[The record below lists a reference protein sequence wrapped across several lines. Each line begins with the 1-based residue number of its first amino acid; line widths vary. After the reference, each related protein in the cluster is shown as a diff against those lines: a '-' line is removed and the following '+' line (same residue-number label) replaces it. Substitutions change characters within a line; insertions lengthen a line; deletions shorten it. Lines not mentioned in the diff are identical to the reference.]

1 MIYLI
6 KRPGGK
12 IKFSS
17 RGFFFCNFGRWELC
31 TPVAGSCEEPNL
43 TKVKEKSKRKWIK
56 FWIISDAFLLF
67 TLVEKRIFIHQSCKN
82 LKMWRNALSISD
94 LLFIPIH
101 TRMEA
106 SKWSVKEDKATFW
119 WRNLK
124 IFGSSQP
131 SSDSAILFVSEQGF
145 QWV

>member
-1 MIYLI
+1 MKYLI

-17 RGFFFCNFGRWELC
+17 RGNFFCIFGGWELC
-31 TPVAGSCEEPNL
+31 TPVAGSCEEPNI
-43 TKVKEKSKRKWIK
+43 TKVKEKSKRRKWIK
-56 FWIISDAFLLF
+56 FWIISDTFLLF
-67 TLVEKRIFIHQSCKN
+67 TLVEKKIFIHQSCKKVVKECFN
-82 LKMWRNALSISD
+82 NFR
-94 LLFIPIH
+94 FIPVH

-106 SKWSVKEDKATFW
+106 SKWSVKEGKASFW

-131 SSDSAILFVSEQGF
+131 CSDSAILFVSEQGF